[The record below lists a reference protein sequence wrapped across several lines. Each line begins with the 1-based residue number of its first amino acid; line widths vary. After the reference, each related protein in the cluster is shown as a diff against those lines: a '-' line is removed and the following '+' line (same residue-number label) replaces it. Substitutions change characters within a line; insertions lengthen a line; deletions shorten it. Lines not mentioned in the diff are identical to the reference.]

1 METIGGELKAM
12 ECFQT
17 GTGAG
22 LAFWKEYRK
31 EQNVEIREKEEIPS
45 QLATRGDGKTWIQ
58 EPRWR
63 GQPRPR
69 KKDTCFFENLGEK
82 VRFGT
87 TTILPSNL

>member
-31 EQNVEIREKEEIPS
+31 EQNVEIWEKEEIK
-45 QLATRGDGKTWIQ
+45 G
-58 EPRWR
+58 
-63 GQPRPR
+63 
-69 KKDTCFFENLGEK
+69 
-82 VRFGT
+82 
-87 TTILPSNL
+87 